1 MHDLDTL
8 RVFLRVAETA
18 SFTRAADDLGLRK
31 GRVSLVIRNLES
43 SLGARLLHRTTRA
56 VQMTEE
62 GRALYD
68 RAHELLG
75 AFNEL
80 QTMFSDSTASLQ
92 GRLRI
97 DLPTEL
103 ASSVVMPA
111 IADFL
116 GAHPDLEMQIS
127 CTDRRVDLVQEG
139 FDCVLRAGV
148 MGDDTLIARH
158 LGKLPVS
165 NFASPEYLEK
175 AGVPETLDDLR
186 NQAHRMI
193 HYVSNLGAAP
203 YGWEYPQDGG
213 FAYLPMPGAV
223 TVNSVQAY
231 LAAGLAGVGLMQA
244 PFVGLG
250 EHVRCGRLIEV
261 LPALR
266 PEPIDLWLVVAHRHN
281 LSRRVRTFMA
291 WIEALFE
298 PHLIRNGE

>member
-31 GRVSLVIRNLES
+31 GRVSLVIRNLET

-75 AFNEL
+75 AFGEL
-80 QTMFSDSTASLQ
+80 QTMFSDSEASLQ
-92 GRLRI
+92 GRLRV

-103 ASSVVMPA
+103 ASSIVMPA
-111 IADFL
+111 VPEFL
-116 GAHPDLEMQIS
+116 ASHPGLELQIS

-148 MGDDTLIARH
+148 LGDDTLIARH
-158 LGKLPVS
+158 LGKMPVS
-165 NFASPEYLEK
+165 NFASPAYLQSARTPMSLE
-175 AGVPETLDDLR
+175 DL
-186 NQAHRMI
+186 QSQGHRMI
-193 HYVSNLGAAP
+193 HYVSHLGNAP
-203 YGWEYPQDGG
+203 FGWEYPQGSG
-213 FAYLPMPGAV
+213 YAFLPMAGAI

-231 LAAGLAGVGLMQA
+231 LAAGLAGAGLMQA
-244 PFVGLG
+244 PLIGLA
-250 EHVRCGRLIEV
+250 EHLQSGRLIEI
-261 LPALR
+261 LPDSR

-281 LSRRVRTFMA
+281 LSRRVRAFMA
-291 WIEALFE
+291 WVEALFE
-298 PHLIRNGE
+298 PHLIRDQR

>member
-1 MHDLDTL
+1 MNDLDTL

-31 GRVSLVIRNLES
+31 GRVSLVIRNLET

-75 AFNEL
+75 AFGEL
-80 QTMFSDSTASLQ
+80 QTMFSDSEASLQ
-92 GRLRI
+92 GRLI
-97 DLPTEL
+97 VDLPTEL

-111 IADFL
+111 VPEFL
-116 GAHPDLEMQIS
+116 AAHPNLELQIS

-148 MGDDTLIARH
+148 LGDDTLIARH
-158 LGKLPVS
+158 LGKMPVS
-165 NFASPEYLEK
+165 NFASPAYLRS
-175 AGVPETLDDLR
+175 AGTPGVLEDL
-186 NQAHRMI
+186 QSQGHRMI
-193 HYVSNLGAAP
+193 HYVSQLGNAP
-203 YGWEYPQDGG
+203 VGWEYPQGSG
-213 FAYLPMPGAV
+213 YAFLPMAGAI

-231 LAAGLAGVGLMQA
+231 LAAGLAGAGLMQA
-244 PFVGLG
+244 PLIGLA
-250 EHVRCGRLIEV
+250 EHLQSGRLIEI
-261 LPALR
+261 LPDSR

-281 LSRRVRTFMA
+281 LSRRVRAFMA
-291 WIEALFE
+291 WVEALFE
-298 PHLIRNGE
+298 PHLIRDQR